1 MAKSDVK
8 IDEAKIIEALKSVN
22 DPELGRSIVDLGM
35 VDKIDEKDGAVKVT
49 IKLTIAGCPL
59 KHKFQ
64 DDVTAA
70 LMTIDGIEKVK
81 LDFTTM
87 KPHERA
93 ALTKKM
99 TGQASSELF
108 DDAKIKHVIA
118 VASGK
123 GGVGKS
129 TVTVNLA
136 YALKEAG
143 HSVGIIDSDVYGF
156 SIPRMIGSNDLPTVI
171 DETMIPVTKDG
182 IKFISMGSFL
192 DEDQAVLWRG
202 PMLHKTITQFL
213 TQVYWDKLDFL
224 LIDLP
229 PGTGDVTLSISQL
242 VKEANLLVVTTP
254 QPAASV
260 VAQRVG
266 ELARK
271 ANFKLLGVIENMSYF
286 NAPDGTKQY
295 IFGEGGGSALALKLQ
310 QPLLGQVPL
319 ETTVR
324 EGGDSGKP
332 VSSTG
337 VGEAAK
343 VFRQVAEKIIEKLQN
358 NK

>member
-1 MAKSDVK
+1 VLM
-8 IDEAKIIEALKSVN
+8 N
-22 DPELGRSIVDLGM
+22 PELGRSIVDLGM
-35 VDKIDEKDGAVKVT
+35 VDKIDQKDGTVKVT

-59 KHKFQ
+59 KHKFR
-64 DDVTAA
+64 DDVAVA
-70 LMTIDGIEKVK
+70 LKAIDGIEKVE
-81 LDFTTM
+81 LDFATM
-87 KPHERA
+87 KPQERA
-93 ALTKKM
+93 ALAKKM
-99 TGQASSELF
+99 TGQVSSELF
-108 DDAKIKHVIA
+108 DDAKIKHIIA

-136 YALKEAG
+136 YALKNAG

-171 DETMIPVTKDG
+171 DETMIPVIKDG

-192 DEDQAVLWRG
+192 EEDQAVLWRG

-213 TQVYWDKLDFL
+213 TQTYWDKLDFL

-242 VKEANLLVVTTP
+242 VKDANLLVVTTP

-266 ELARK
+266 ELASK
-271 ANFKLLGVIENMSYF
+271 ANFKLLGIIENMSYF
-286 NAPDGTKQY
+286 NAPDGSKQC
-295 IFGEGGGSALALKLQ
+295 IFGEGGGKALAAKLQ
-310 QPLLGQVPL
+310 KPLLGQVPL

-324 EGGDSGKP
+324 EGSDSGKP
-332 VSSTG
+332 ISNSG
-337 VGEAAK
+337 IGEAAK
-343 VFRQVAEKIIEKLQN
+343 EFKQIANKITEILQN